1 MSGMQHAFFS
11 NIFFESFQ
19 LLTCH
24 DSFVPFRPTRRL
36 WPAILLG
43 LIACG
48 SYQVRLDVG
57 HAAVHAQAL
66 GICQYPMNS
75 RI

>member
-1 MSGMQHAFFS
+1 MPFFL
-11 NIFFESFQ
+11 NIFFRV
-19 LLTCH
+19 LLTSH

-36 WPAILLG
+36 WPAILMG
-43 LIACG
+43 LIVCG

-66 GICQYPMNS
+66 GMCQYPMNS

>member
-1 MSGMQHAFFS
+1 MSGMQHAFFLVEYP
-11 NIFFESFQ
+11 FGV
-19 LLTCH
+19 LLTFH

-36 WPAILLG
+36 WPAILMG

-57 HAAVHAQAL
+57 HAAVDAQAL
-66 GICQYPMNS
+66 RMCQYPMNS

>member
-1 MSGMQHAFFS
+1 M
-11 NIFFESFQ
+11 
-19 LLTCH
+19 
-24 DSFVPFRPTRRL
+24 
-36 WPAILLG
+36 G

-66 GICQYPMNS
+66 GMCQYPMNS

>member
-1 MSGMQHAFFS
+1 MSGMQHAFFL
-11 NIFFESFQ
+11 EYSFGV
-19 LLTCH
+19 LLTFH
-24 DSFVPFRPTRRL
+24 DSFLPFRPTRRL
-36 WPAILLG
+36 WPAILMG

-48 SYQVRLDVG
+48 SYQVRLDVD

-66 GICQYPMNS
+66 GMCQYPMNS